1 MNNCGSNNES
11 LTFKRCDNFGT
22 FTANDVNCISTS
34 IPIGGSIIPFSSGF
48 EFVLIGDNFEN
59 GTNNVGLI
67 GFGSSV
73 SLVPLIGNTIN
84 LIGIPNEAFTTPRE
98 GNITSISASFT
109 YVAGN
114 IISESVTIRAQV
126 FRAPVGSNSFTA
138 TSASVD
144 LAPPITVLTGI
155 GQIFFAS
162 ANIPPVPVAV
172 GDSLLMVFH
181 VLEAGN
187 AISGYADAGITIV

>member
-11 LTFKRCDNFGT
+11 LTIKKCDNLRT
-22 FTANDVNCISTS
+22 FTANDINCISTS

-48 EFVLIGDNFEN
+48 EFILIGDNFGN

-84 LIGIPNEAFTTPRE
+84 LIGLPNEAFTVSRD
-98 GNITSISASFT
+98 GIITSISASFT
-109 YVAGN
+109 YLGGVLDLETAT
-114 IISESVTIRAQV
+114 VRAQI

-138 TSASVD
+138 TSARVD
-144 LAPPITVLTGI
+144 LAPSITALSGI
-155 GQIFFAS
+155 GEISFGT
-162 ANIPPVPVAV
+162 ANIPPVSVAV
-172 GDSLLMVFH
+172 GDSLIMVFH
-181 VLEAGN
+181 VLEAGV
-187 AISGYADAGITIV
+187 AIAGYASAGINIV